1 METCSICL
9 ESCSHHLPCNH
20 FTCID
25 CLKRL
30 VKKSNICPVCR
41 GVFDISEYKYIPPTH
56 SPNLRISK
64 NTIKF
69 FNRFLSSRY
78 LLKKNKHQKYYASLM
93 SAYHEYIYVD
103 GNYINA
109 EIIPTLNKYDILQL
123 YIYFKSKNNIFH
135 YHVKQEIIYAIEMY
149 ICCPQYHDSYSFL
162 TQISSLIS
170 SSP

>member
-1 METCSICL
+1 MENCCICFS
-9 ESCSHHLPCNH
+9 ETSHTLNCNH
-20 FTCID
+20 HHCID

-30 VKKSNICPVCR
+30 IKKSNLCCICR
-41 GVFDISEYKYIPPTH
+41 KEFDPTEYRYIPPTH

-69 FNRFLSSRY
+69 FNKFLVSRY
-78 LLKKNKHQKYYASLM
+78 LLKKNKYQKYYSNLM

-103 GNYINA
+103 GKYINA
-109 EIIPTLNKYDILQL
+109 EIIPTLNKYEVLQL
-123 YIYFKSKNNIFH
+123 YIYFKGKNNIFH

-149 ICCPQYHDSYSFL
+149 LCQPNFHDSHFFL
-162 TQISSLIS
+162 TQMSDLFS